1 MAGIGLGRGVASGP
15 IGGSNEGGVLG
26 GHPVSS
32 GLGGASALGGGL
44 GGPLGPTG
52 HGGLGNPA
60 PGGPNGLGGSGL
72 GGLGGSAL
80 GGSALGGS
88 GLGAGG
94 LSGNGLGGNGLG
106 GGALSGSG
114 ASGGALGG
122 TPGLG
127 TAGGSGAPAVSVA
140 PRKLAGRRRRETVA
154 VLIFSGAPIFESSI
168 PLSVFGVDR
177 QDAGVPRYRL
187 LVCAGEDGPLTT
199 TGGVTLTA
207 PFGLEALARAGTI
220 VVPAWRSISQPP
232 PVEAIAALRKAHHEG
247 ARIIG
252 LCTGAFVLAAA
263 GLLDGRPATTHWMY
277 APTLAKRYPRV
288 HVDPRELFVDDG
300 DVLTSAGTAAGID
313 LCLHVVRSD
322 HGAEAANALARRLV
336 VPNRRSGGGQAQYI
350 DQSLPEE
357 IGNDPLAEVVTWAL
371 ENLNQQFDVEVLAA
385 RAYMSRRTF
394 DRRFRTLT
402 GSAPLQ
408 WLITQRVLQA
418 QRLLE
423 TSELSVDDVARRCG
437 FRSPVALRGHFR
449 RQLGVS
455 PAAYRTSYR
464 ARRPGPGPVVGVPAQ
479 GGSAERGGDRA
490 AERATGTT
498 GGPGAPAVGAGF
510 GGGTGVGGATGVG
523 VSGAVGVAGTPG
535 GTAAPAGGFTAVGG
549 AAASGGALGGSVGGG
564 VGGAGGGSAGPGAAA
579 PGTPGSPVGATGP
592 LAAGGAG
599 AAGKGAGK
607 SAGKGYGGLPPGHGA
622 ADSGAVQGPA
632 GTGAPRGTGRPG
644 VNGSAATGRGLP
656 PGALPPPGKNR
667 IRPLVPPQ
675 PGPATRRGPAGP
687 PRPVEHAVAEDGHSQ
702 PSARGTGG
710 GHRTE
715 RPAVDRSAA
724 DRSAVDRSKV
734 DRSATDRLAAER
746 AAAERSGRAVPGG
759 RAAGVTGASGGPGPA
774 DGGTRPTAGR
784 GTADHADR
792 PGLSGSQRPAARGAG
807 YGLPNPAARPGG
819 AFTGETA
826 PGGSEQR
833 RAQPSAGTPS
843 RRDLTDAMEAMDA
856 MDAVDTGADSAAE

>member
-1 MAGIGLGRGVASGP
+1 MAQSGVGQSNASQSGVGP
-15 IGGSNEGGVLG
+15 
-26 GHPVSS
+26 
-32 GLGGASALGGGL
+32 GGA
-44 GGPLGPTG
+44 GPGV
-52 HGGLGNPA
+52 
-60 PGGPNGLGGSGL
+60 PG
-72 GGLGGSAL
+72 
-80 GGSALGGS
+80 
-88 GLGAGG
+88 
-94 LSGNGLGGNGLG
+94 
-106 GGALSGSG
+106 
-114 ASGGALGG
+114 
-122 TPGLG
+122 PGLG
-127 TAGGSGAPAVSVA
+127 VA

-187 LVCAGEDGPLTT
+187 LVCGGEEGPLTT

-207 PFGLEALARAGTI
+207 PFGLEALSRAGTI

-464 ARRPGPGPVVGVPAQ
+464 ARRPGPGALVGMPAQ
-479 GGSAERGGDRA
+479 GAVQ
-490 AERATGTT
+490 GTA
-498 GGPGAPAVGAGF
+498 GLAGAGSTAGLAGAAAMAF
-510 GGGTGVGGATGVG
+510 G
-523 VSGAVGVAGTPG
+523 
-535 GTAAPAGGFTAVGG
+535 AAPAGTAASSGAHGG
-549 AAASGGALGGSVGGG
+549 ATSGAPGGATTV
-564 VGGAGGGSAGPGAAA
+564 AG
-579 PGTPGSPVGATGP
+579 
-592 LAAGGAG
+592 
-599 AAGKGAGK
+599 
-607 SAGKGYGGLPPGHGA
+607 
-622 ADSGAVQGPA
+622 
-632 GTGAPRGTGRPG
+632 
-644 VNGSAATGRGLP
+644 
-656 PGALPPPGKNR
+656 
-667 IRPLVPPQ
+667 
-675 PGPATRRGPAGP
+675 
-687 PRPVEHAVAEDGHSQ
+687 
-702 PSARGTGG
+702 
-710 GHRTE
+710 
-715 RPAVDRSAA
+715 
-724 DRSAVDRSKV
+724 
-734 DRSATDRLAAER
+734 
-746 AAAERSGRAVPGG
+746 
-759 RAAGVTGASGGPGPA
+759 SGGPG
-774 DGGTRPTAGR
+774 GGCSV
-784 GTADHADR
+784 
-792 PGLSGSQRPAARGAG
+792 L
-807 YGLPNPAARPGG
+807 PAARP
-819 AFTGETA
+819 AWAWSPARASA
-826 PGGSEQR
+826 PARVAQVAQVVR
-833 RAQPSAGTPS
+833 VVRAV
-843 RRDLTDAMEAMDA
+843 R
-856 MDAVDTGADSAAE
+856 AV

>member
-1 MAGIGLGRGVASGP
+1 MNRVSRSETGPDGGHSPAGRTGHVPRSTAPLAPQALPVRPQLAAATGYGTGPGVGPASG
-15 IGGSNEGGVLG
+15 G
-26 GHPVSS
+26 
-32 GLGGASALGGGL
+32 
-44 GGPLGPTG
+44 TG
-52 HGGLGNPA
+52 RTLHQESPA
-60 PGGPNGLGGSGL
+60 PGQQGQ
-72 GGLGGSAL
+72 AT
-80 GGSALGGS
+80 
-88 GLGAGG
+88 GA
-94 LSGNGLGGNGLG
+94 
-106 GGALSGSG
+106 SGSG
-114 ASGGALGG
+114 GGVG
-122 TPGLG
+122 TLTGTGAATG
-127 TAGGSGAPAVSVA
+127 TATLTGNA
-140 PRKLAGRRRRETVA
+140 PRKLSGRRRRETVA

-199 TGGVTLTA
+199 TGGMTLTA

-455 PAAYRTSYR
+455 PAAYRTTYR
-464 ARRPGPGPVVGVPAQ
+464 ARRPGPLPGSGVPAQ
-479 GGSAERGGDRA
+479 GASADR
-490 AERATGTT
+490 
-498 GGPGAPAVGAGF
+498 PLGAPAGSAVPPFTGAAA
-510 GGGTGVGGATGVG
+510 GATG
-523 VSGAVGVAGTPG
+523 PG
-535 GTAAPAGGFTAVGG
+535 GTAGGSG
-549 AAASGGALGGSVGGG
+549 AASG
-564 VGGAGGGSAGPGAAA
+564 AA
-579 PGTPGSPVGATGP
+579 TS
-592 LAAGGAG
+592 
-599 AAGKGAGK
+599 
-607 SAGKGYGGLPPGHGA
+607 GY
-622 ADSGAVQGPA
+622 PA
-632 GTGAPRGTGRPG
+632 QS
-644 VNGSAATGRGLP
+644 GSAAQGQGQGHSQAQGRP
-656 PGALPPPGKNR
+656 APAQPALPSPAKNR

-675 PGPATRRGPAGP
+675 PGPATRRGPA
-687 PRPVEHAVAEDGHSQ
+687 RPVEHAVAEDGHSQ
-702 PSARGTGG
+702 PSARGKGS
-710 GHRTE
+710 GHRADRPSPESASGLGRPGSPDGRLGPGAGVPPRQPLGRQPAVQPAVQPGASAAPRQSDPGQGPGTGPARAA
-715 RPAVDRSAA
+715 RPAASEQQV
-724 DRSAVDRSKV
+724 
-734 DRSATDRLAAER
+734 
-746 AAAERSGRAVPGG
+746 AAAGEQSSVDA
-759 RAAGVTGASGGPGPA
+759 ASGGRVPEE
-774 DGGTRPTAGR
+774 
-784 GTADHADR
+784 DR
-792 PGLSGSQRPAARGAG
+792 SSAHPNAPREAPD
-807 YGLPNPAARPGG
+807 GLPLPASRD
-819 AFTGETA
+819 
-826 PGGSEQR
+826 
-833 RAQPSAGTPS
+833 RAVG
-843 RRDLTDAMEAMDA
+843 
-856 MDAVDTGADSAAE
+856 